1 MGYIRVKAR
10 IWNVENPSIS
20 RHVEFLVDT
29 GAIYSV
35 LPSSLLKELGVEPI
49 GRRKFKLA
57 NNQVIERD
65 VGIIGIEVEG
75 IKTHT
80 TVVFGDEGVY
90 LLGVV
95 TLEELGL
102 EVDPIKGKLRAM
114 ELLLMLSSSPETLII
129 KR

>member
-1 MGYIRVKAR
+1 M
-10 IWNVENPSIS
+10 ENPSIS

-29 GAIYSV
+29 GAIYTV
-35 LPSSLLKELGVEPI
+35 LPSSLLKELRVKPI
-49 GRRKFKLA
+49 GKRKFRLA

-65 VGIIGIEVEG
+65 VGIVGIEVED

-114 ELLLMLSSSPETLII
+114 ELLLMLSSSLETSY
-129 KR
+129 

>member
-1 MGYIRVKAR
+1 LGYIRVKAR

-80 TVVFGDEGVY
+80 TVIFGDEGVY

>member
-80 TVVFGDEGVY
+80 TVIFGDEGVY